1 MCEPA
6 LPENTSE
13 RSVFIPDGIWI
24 NAFTGEEVVGP
35 KTITVTGGLD
45 VTPIFIRKGSAIL
58 TSEVVS
64 PMNGAD
70 WQELSVNFY
79 GLSETTVNLYED
91 DGETTDYLDGKVRT
105 TEIAVTSVG
114 DAWQID
120 IGEADGD
127 FDTEYSVRTVKL
139 RFHSE
144 TPVSVTANGAV
155 IPATLIKEDA
165 QALPFANSGAS
176 NISDVYEVTVEV
188 DLAKGMT
195 LLISDEEED
204 GMRGDINLD
213 GRVTLLDALM
223 LLDSLLEN
231 KVEASCDVN
240 RDGKIN
246 LIDVLRVLKTV
257 VKN

>member
-1 MCEPA
+1 M
-6 LPENTSE
+6 
-13 RSVFIPDGIWI
+13 
-24 NAFTGEEVVGP
+24 
-35 KTITVTGGLD
+35 
-45 VTPIFIRKGSAIL
+45 
-58 TSEVVS
+58 
-64 PMNGAD
+64 
-70 WQELSVNFY
+70 
-79 GLSETTVNLYED
+79 YED

-176 NISDVYEVTVEV
+176 NIFDVYEVTVEV

-204 GMRGDINLD
+204 GMRGDINGDEKITITDMLAVKAHIL
-213 GRVTLLDALM
+213 GKSTLTDINNATKA
-223 LLDSLLEN
+223 DTN
-231 KVEASCDVN
+231 Q
-240 RDGKIN
+240 DGKITITDFIQIKAHI
-246 LIDVLRVLKTV
+246 LGKSTIIQ
-257 VKN
+257 